1 MYDMYPEW
9 GPARQPFPQHRTSE
23 QQANQYGLD
32 MQDNG
37 GQRPDDN

>member
-9 GPARQPFPQHRTSE
+9 GPARHSDEYDDAASAVQP
-23 QQANQYGLD
+23 GLD
-32 MQDNG
+32 LRDSS